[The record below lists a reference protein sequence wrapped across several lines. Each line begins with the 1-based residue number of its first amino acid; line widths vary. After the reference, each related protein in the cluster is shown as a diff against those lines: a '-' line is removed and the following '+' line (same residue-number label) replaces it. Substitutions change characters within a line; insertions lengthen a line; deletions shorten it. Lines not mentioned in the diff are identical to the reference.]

1 MKQKNLSK
9 KMLVFFSI
17 GMLILTGC
25 SFNPD
30 VGIPAPVVSAG
41 TVYFY
46 TICHFNA
53 VDEKTGELK
62 WKVENAKIKKEDFCT
77 DHE

>member
-1 MKQKNLSK
+1 MKQKMFSK
-9 KMLVFFSI
+9 KILGTFTI
-17 GMLILTGC
+17 GMLLLTGC

-30 VGIPAPVVSAG
+30 VGIPAPIVSKG

-53 VDEKTGELK
+53 VDEKSGNLK
-62 WKVENAKIKKEDFCT
+62 WKRENVKFKEEDFCKE
-77 DHE
+77 DE